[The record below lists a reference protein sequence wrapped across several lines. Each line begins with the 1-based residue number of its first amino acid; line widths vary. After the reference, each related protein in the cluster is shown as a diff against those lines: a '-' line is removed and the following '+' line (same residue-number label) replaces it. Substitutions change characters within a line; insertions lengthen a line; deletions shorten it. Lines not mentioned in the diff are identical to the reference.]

1 MEKEMLAIAKLKSGE
16 GKFEKFMGWMQSDEG
31 MAVRKTIAH
40 VEKTVPAIA
49 PDKSYVMFKVSVH
62 NEQEMIH
69 DDYQFLMHSSGN
81 KLGKQDILKWLG
93 MKDVKK
99 EKVRVL
105 FENDEVGFEH
115 AYVSYN
121 DGNKEAVMT
130 YYKYKDGK
138 VAYMETGATKLP
150 K

>member
-1 MEKEMLAIAKLKSGE
+1 MS
-16 GKFEKFMGWMQSDEG
+16 
-31 MAVRKTIAH
+31 
-40 VEKTVPAIA
+40 
-49 PDKSYVMFKVSVH
+49 
-62 NEQEMIH
+62 
-69 DDYQFLMHSSGN
+69 
-81 KLGKQDILKWLG
+81 
-93 MKDVKK
+93 KK

-138 VAYMETGATKLP
+138 VVHMETGATKLP

>member
-1 MEKEMLAIAKLKSGE
+1 MSIIEKITKAVNEGDQNIAK
-16 GKFEKFMGWMQSDEG
+16 
-31 MAVRKTIAH
+31 
-40 VEKTVPAIA
+40 
-49 PDKSYVMFKVSVH
+49 
-62 NEQEMIH
+62 EMIH
-69 DDYQFLMHSSGN
+69 NDYKFLMHSSG
-81 KLGKQDILKWLG
+81 KSLTKEDVVKWVG

-115 AYVSYN
+115 AMVSYS
-121 DGNKEAVMT
+121 DGNKEAVMS

-138 VAYMETGATKLP
+138 VVYQETGATKLP

>member
-1 MEKEMLAIAKLKSGE
+1 MSIIEKMTKIVNDGNVAAGE
-16 GKFEKFMGWMQSDEG
+16 K
-31 MAVRKTIAH
+31 
-40 VEKTVPAIA
+40 
-49 PDKSYVMFKVSVH
+49 
-62 NEQEMIH
+62 MIH

-81 KLGKQDILKWLG
+81 KLGKKDILKWLG

-115 AYVSYN
+115 AMVSYS
-121 DGNKEAVMT
+121 DGNKEAVMS

-138 VAYMETGATKLP
+138 VLYQETGATKLP